1 MKSQQLKFGILPL
14 ILLSLLG
21 CNAGKNKTNIE
32 VVQNMMDQISVKAQ
46 DWNKNNPEI
55 PTGLVPPKGTV
66 PVGFKPYPFTG
77 DPIGAEQNLKNPL
90 MGDFSPEVIDLGRER
105 YEIYCKVCHGP
116 AGNGDGLVAP
126 AMILKPPSLN
136 SDKVKAFKD
145 GRIFHIITDGQ
156 GVMGSYWSQIRS
168 EKERWS
174 VVNYVRSLQK
184 RSDAK

>member
-1 MKSQQLKFGILPL
+1 MKLKKLKFATVLGLGFT
-14 ILLSLLG
+14 LLG

-32 VVQNMMDQISVKAQ
+32 VIQNMMDQISIKAQ
-46 DWNKNNPEI
+46 DWNPNNPEI

-66 PVGFKPYPFTG
+66 PIGFDPYPFVG
-77 DPIGAEQNLKNPL
+77 DPIGAEQNLKNPM
-90 MGDFSPEVIDLGRER
+90 MGDFSPELIDLGRDR

-116 AGNGDGLVAP
+116 TGNGDGSVAP

-136 SDKVKAFKD
+136 TDKVKAFRD

-168 EKERWS
+168 EKERWA

-184 RSDAK
+184 RADAK